1 MMTIYVSIKALGIE
15 PRASDILDK
24 YSTTELYSQC
34 AFIPMIKSEMRLQ
47 APAGLK
53 LGNPPVSASTRPRWL
68 EGVLM

>member
-24 YSTTELYSQC
+24 YSTTELFSQC
-34 AFIPMIKSEMRLQ
+34 AFIPIIKSEMRLHPQ
-47 APAGLK
+47 AGLK
-53 LGNPPVSASTRPRWL
+53 LGNPVSASTRPHWL